1 MWALLSKIFK
11 DWFTGVDGVS
21 YDVGKALWVGSSV
34 LFGVLAAWAVMVNE
48 QPFDALQYGG
58 GLGLVLAAG
67 GAAIGMKAKTEPS
80 EKTVEVTKVVNS
92 GPPVQTVETT
102 TVSNDPEGK
111 S

>member
-1 MWALLSKIFK
+1 MIKLLSKIFH

-21 YDVGKALWVGSSV
+21 YDVGKALWV
-34 LFGVLAAWAVMVNE
+34 LATLQFCILSGWAIVVNE
-48 QPFDALQYGG
+48 KDFDALAYGG

-80 EKTVEVTKVVNS
+80 EKTVEVTKVVS
-92 GPPVQTVETT
+92 GPPAQTVETT
-102 TVSNDPEGK
+102 VVSNASEGK